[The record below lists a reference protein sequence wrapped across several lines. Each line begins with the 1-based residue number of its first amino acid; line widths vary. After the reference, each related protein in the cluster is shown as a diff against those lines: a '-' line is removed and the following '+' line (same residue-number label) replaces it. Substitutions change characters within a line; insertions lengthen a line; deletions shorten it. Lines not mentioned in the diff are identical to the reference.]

1 MVYLVI
7 RIRGIV
13 NIPSWAEKTLDNLN
27 LRKKFNATI
36 VSENSQTLGMLR
48 KVKDIVAWKSVDE
61 SIIKELLQKR
71 GRKKGAEVG
80 SHEALDILLIMHGL
94 KSAPLPEERRINIH
108 AGTDPHKYL
117 TKRNEPTD
125 NKRAHITKTSH
136 LEEEDF
142 RTLPLAKNRKKGDD
156 ESPERRGA
164 FLLDELV

>member
-71 GRKKGAEVG
+71 GRKKGL
-80 SHEALDILLIMHGL
+80 HPL
-94 KSAPLPEERRINIH
+94 KDS
-108 AGTDPHKYL
+108 
-117 TKRNEPTD
+117 
-125 NKRAHITKTSH
+125 
-136 LEEEDF
+136 
-142 RTLPLAKNRKKGDD
+142 TLPSNYKSIDDLANAIHKNNI
-156 ESPERRGA
+156 S
-164 FLLDELV
+164 LSEL